1 MQLILVVFTSGTTAP
16 QTIAMMVVMLT
27 FYFKIT
33 ARHLRMSKHLNKLIP
48 LATQPILE
56 HANSAESG
64 VLTIRAFKKESTYVE
79 RMYDLLDVDL
89 GLSWHITLGQRWI
102 HGRYGILGSLFVCA
116 TAASLVLSGADAATA
131 GFAINVA
138 LQIKSTMSGMMGKIN
153 LLTSGARAVDRVLEI
168 VDAPIESQEGDNLAK
183 SWPASGSIKVRDM
196 AVRYDADL
204 PLVLRGI
211 TFSLAPR
218 ERLGV
223 VGRTGAGK
231 TSLVNALLRFID
243 MEGGS
248 IHVDGANI
256 ASVKLTRLRGSISVI
271 PQDPLLFTD
280 TLRANLNIHG
290 NKSDDEL
297 QAALRKVAIQATDA
311 KNAIDT
317 LNDLDMAI
325 HPGGENLSHGQRQMV
340 CLARAILDP
349 RRIVILDE
357 ATSAVDKATDAMVQQ
372 VIRREFAESTIIV
385 VAHRLATV
393 ADFDKIL
400 VLDEGTAVE
409 FGSPADLV
417 QKKGIFW
424 DMVNQS
430 GDAENVRTAIEA
442 RG

>member
-1 MQLILVVFTSGTTAP
+1 
-16 QTIAMMVVMLT
+16 MMAVMLT

-33 ARHLRMSKHLNKLIP
+33 ARHLRMSKRLNKLIP

-56 HANSAESG
+56 HVNSTESG
-64 VLTIRAFKKESTYVE
+64 VLTVRAFEKESTYVE
-79 RMYDLLDVDL
+79 RMHDLLDVDL
-89 GLSWHITLGQRWI
+89 GLSWHIILGQRWI

-116 TAASLVLSGADAATA
+116 TAVSLVLSGSDAATA

-138 LQIKSTMSGMMGKIN
+138 LQIKSTMSGMMSKIN
-153 LLTSGARAVDRVLEI
+153 LLTSGARAIDRVLEI
-168 VDAPIESQEGDNLAK
+168 VDAPTESQKGDSMPE
-183 SWPASGSIKVRDM
+183 SWPVSGSIKVQDVT
-196 AVRYDADL
+196 VRYDRDL

-223 VGRTGAGK
+223 VGRTSAGK

-243 MEGGS
+243 IEEGN

-256 ASVKLTRLRGSISVI
+256 ASIKLARLRGSISVI
-271 PQDPLLFTD
+271 PQDPFLFSD
-280 TLRANLNIHG
+280 TLRANLNIHRHR
-290 NKSDDEL
+290 SDDEL
-297 QAALRKVAIQATDA
+297 QAALRKVAIRTTDGQD
-311 KNAIDT
+311 AIDT

-325 HPGGENLSHGQRQMV
+325 HPGGDNLSHGQRQMV

-372 VIRREFAESTIIV
+372 VIRREFAKSTIIV
-385 VAHRLATV
+385 VAHRLATL
-393 ADFDKIL
+393 ADFNKIL

-417 QKKGIFW
+417 QRKGVFW

-430 GDAENVRTAIEA
+430 GDAQNVRRAIEA